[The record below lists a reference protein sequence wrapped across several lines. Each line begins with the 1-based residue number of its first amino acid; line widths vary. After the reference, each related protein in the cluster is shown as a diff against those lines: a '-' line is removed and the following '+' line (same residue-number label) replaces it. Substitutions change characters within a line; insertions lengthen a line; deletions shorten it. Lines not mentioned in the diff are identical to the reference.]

1 MNFKSFL
8 QQAQLDEALITFGNK
23 RPKYNQAVIIAGG
36 AGSGKGFV
44 IENLIG
50 IQAKVLDVDQ
60 IKGMIIHPGTPKL
73 NQKIMDKYGID
84 VTKMDLRNPE
94 EVSKLHHINDE
105 MGISQKVQ
113 DQFFLDMERLAKK
126 ELLPNVIFDSTMK
139 SEKKLREIVE
149 TLSAAGYKH
158 ENIHIVWVVND
169 VNVAK
174 QQNKERDRVVPEDI
188 LVQTHELVAA
198 NMSVL
203 LKTSGLDKYVGGDV
217 WFVFNKKF
225 VDSTLVFSGN
235 AAQDPMFSKKAGKG
249 AYVKD
254 AVLLKVKA
262 KGKRSMSYSEIADKY
277 VLKIGSYIPK
287 SVKNLWGIK

>member
-1 MNFKSFL
+1 MNFKSYL
-8 QQAQLDEALITFGNK
+8 NEENLDEALITFGNK

-73 NQKIMDKYGID
+73 NKKILAKYGID

-94 EVSKLHHINDE
+94 EVSKLHQINDE
-105 MGISQKVQ
+105 MGISAAVQ
-113 DQFFLDMERLAKK
+113 NNFFKDMEKLAQK
-126 ELLPNVIFDSTMK
+126 ELLPNIIFDSTMK

-149 TLSAAGYKH
+149 TLQLAGYKS
-158 ENIHIVWVVND
+158 ENTHIVWVIND
-169 VNVAK
+169 VEVAK

-217 WFVFNKKF
+217 WLVFNKKF
-225 VDSTLVFSGN
+225 VDSSLVFSDNGG
-235 AAQDPMFSKKAGKG
+235 S
-249 AYVKD
+249 YVKD
-254 AVLLKVKA
+254 ALLLKVKS
-262 KGKRSMSYSEIADKY
+262 KGKRSMSYGEIADKY
-277 VLKIGSYIPK
+277 IHKITSYIPK
-287 SVKNLWGIK
+287 SVKKLWGVK